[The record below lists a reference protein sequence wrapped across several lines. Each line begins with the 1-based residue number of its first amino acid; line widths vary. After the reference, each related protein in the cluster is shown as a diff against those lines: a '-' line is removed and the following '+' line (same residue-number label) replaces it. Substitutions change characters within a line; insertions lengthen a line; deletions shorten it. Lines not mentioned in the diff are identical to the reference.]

1 MGNEQKNFIF
11 KIWKSMFQKFSSERP
26 PGEEKLKK
34 LKLLFKACAFVIY
47 ADKKFSP
54 EEVMGLQAI
63 FEEAKI
69 SHEDRKYFSSCIN
82 KTITAEEI
90 KKELNEYNHTREELE
105 EIIELCSTL
114 GRIDKL
120 SNEEK
125 LVIRKL
131 KNIFGLEKD

>member
-1 MGNEQKNFIF
+1 MENEQKNFIF
-11 KIWKSMFQKFSSERP
+11 KIWKSIFQKFSSERSA
-26 PGEEKLKK
+26 GEENLKK
-34 LKLLFKACAFVIY
+34 LKLLFKACALVIY

-54 EEVMGLQAI
+54 EEVIGLQAI

-69 SHEDRKYFSSCIN
+69 SQEDRKYFSSFIN
-82 KTITAEEI
+82 KTITADEI
-90 KKELNEYNHTREELE
+90 KKEVNEYNHTREELE

-114 GRIDKL
+114 GCIDKL

>member
-26 PGEEKLKK
+26 VGEEKLKK
-34 LKLLFKACAFVIY
+34 FKLLFKACALVIY

-69 SHEDRKYFSSCIN
+69 SHEDRKYFTSCIN
-82 KTITAEEI
+82 KAITTDEI

-114 GRIDKL
+114 GRVDKL

-125 LVIRKL
+125 LVIRRL

>member
-1 MGNEQKNFIF
+1 MENEQKNFVF
-11 KIWKSMFQKFSSERP
+11 RIWKSMKNFLQKSPQEER
-26 PGEEKLKK
+26 K
-34 LKLLFKACAFVIY
+34 LKLLFKACALVIY

-54 EEVMGLQAI
+54 EEVIGLQAI

-69 SHEDRKYFSSCIN
+69 CQEDRKYFTSCIN
-82 KTITAEEI
+82 KAITADEI
-90 KKELNEYNHTREELE
+90 RKELNEYNHTREELE

-131 KNIFGLEKD
+131 KNMFGLEKD